1 MEKDNKKLP
10 VDPWSD
16 ATIEPEYGYIKGYR
30 NLLGGHHF
38 TFYNPE
44 APEKASSQTLDA
56 TGSYE
61 TRQHDD
67 SKKEIITKLQP
78 GEVRDYTS
86 GGTST
91 HNDGHT
97 DTRGMST
104 DRQVVDG
111 DQGLQVGR
119 NKYASVAGTNIE
131 TARESAKNIG
141 FGASESR
148 NFEMSAGDEV
158 SEHSGNKHVGYEK
171 DYVISVKKNLIQMIN
186 EGDYAQHVQAGNWDT
201 HVKQKVRFYA
211 DDDILI
217 ESATK
222 ITIKVGESYVILTPG
237 RVDVIADGHSGPI
250 HLNENG

>member
-1 MEKDNKKLP
+1 MSDDNKKLP
-10 VDPWSD
+10 VDPWSSGD
-16 ATIEPEYGYIKGYR
+16 IELKYGYIKGYR

-38 TFYNPE
+38 EYYSPE
-44 APEKASSQTLDA
+44 EPNKASSQTLS
-56 TGSYE
+56 TEGSYV
-61 TRQHDD
+61 TKQHDD

-86 GGTST
+86 GGTSI

-97 DTRGMST
+97 DARVMST
-104 DRQVVDG
+104 IRTVVDG
-111 DQGLQVGR
+111 DRGTQIGR
-119 NKYASVAGTNIE
+119 NKHESVGGTKIE

-148 NFEMSAGDEV
+148 NYEMSAGDEV

-171 DYVISVKKNLIQMIN
+171 DYVISVKKNKIQMIN
-186 EGDYAQHVQAGNWDT
+186 EGDYSTHVQAGNWDT
-201 HVKQKVRFYA
+201 HVKQKGRFYA

-222 ITIKVGESYVILTPG
+222 ITLKVGDSTIVITG
-237 RVDVIADGHSGPI
+237 SRIDIIADGHSGPI